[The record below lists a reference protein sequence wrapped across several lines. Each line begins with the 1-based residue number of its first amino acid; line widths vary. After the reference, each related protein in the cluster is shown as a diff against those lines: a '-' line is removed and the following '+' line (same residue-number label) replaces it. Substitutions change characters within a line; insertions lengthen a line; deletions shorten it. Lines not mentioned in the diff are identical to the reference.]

1 MNRPITL
8 QSLPL
13 FPLHTVLFPGG
24 YMALRVFEVRY
35 LNMVRCCR
43 ETGAPFGVVALTK
56 GHEVLRTTS
65 EHEKFHPVGTLAT
78 IHSVEPLG
86 AGLDLVHCRG
96 SDRFQISEARKLKYG
111 LWVADVTLMPADCLT
126 PIPDDLRHAAS
137 ALMQVMR
144 KVPQRHYD
152 NARAEYFED
161 CGWVANRWSEL
172 LPMADATRLQLLQ
185 LDSPLLRLELVTD
198 ALERAGIVSG

>member
-1 MNRPITL
+1 MNSPITL

-13 FPLHTVLFPGG
+13 FPLHTVLFPDG

-56 GHEVLRTTS
+56 GHEVLQAGAQS
-65 EHEKFHPVGTLAT
+65 EQLHPVGTLAT
-78 IHSVEPLG
+78 ITSVEPLG
-86 AGLDLVHCRG
+86 TGLDLVHCKG
-96 SDRFQISEARKLKYG
+96 SDRFQIQHARKLKYG
-111 LWVADVTLMPADCLT
+111 LWVADVALLPPDRAT
-126 PIPDDLRHAAS
+126 PIPEDLRHTAV
-137 ALMQVMR
+137 ALTQVMR
-144 KVPQRHYD
+144 KVPQRHYQD
-152 NARAEYFED
+152 AKPANFED

-172 LPMADATRLQLLQ
+172 LPMPDTTRRQLLQ

-198 ALERAGIVSG
+198 ALERAGIVS

>member
-1 MNRPITL
+1 MNSPITL

-13 FPLHTVLFPGG
+13 FPLHTVLFPDG

-43 ETGAPFGVVALTK
+43 EMGAPFGVVALTK
-56 GHEVLRTTS
+56 GHEVLQAGAQA
-65 EHEKFHPVGTLAT
+65 EKFHTVGTLASIT
-78 IHSVEPLG
+78 SVESLG
-86 AGLDLVHCRG
+86 TGLDLVHCKG
-96 SDRFQISEARKLKYG
+96 TDRFQIEQVRKLKYG
-111 LWVADVTLMPADCLT
+111 LWVADATLLPTDKAT
-126 PIPDDLRHAAS
+126 PIPEDLRHTAA

-144 KVPQRHYD
+144 KVPQRHFQD
-152 NARAEYFED
+152 AKPANFED

-172 LPMADATRLQLLQ
+172 LPMPDSTRLQLLQ

-198 ALERAGIVSG
+198 ALERAGIVS